1 MPKYFNYF
9 PLTEYSLSNTTSS
22 MDVVTNI
29 LSKFKYEDG
38 FTENTA
44 IYYKYEVTDGET
56 PEILAYK
63 IYGSSEKH
71 WIILSLNNIVNPL
84 TDWPL
89 NQNSLN
95 NLIDIKYSTSEY
107 ANNSTQYAGVNW
119 AQSNN
124 HSYYRIETQTN
135 LFNNQKFINTTQ
147 IDGNTYANLV
157 SSTNSYTLNNGYQ
170 IKIDIDKY
178 VKTYY
183 EYEIEENEKKRT
195 IKILK
200 SEFIPAVESEFQKV
214 ISNE

>member
-44 IYYKYEVTDGET
+44 IYYEYEVTDGET

-71 WIILSLNNIVNPL
+71 WIILSLNNIINPL

-89 NQNSLN
+89 NQKSLN

-170 IKIDIDKY
+170 IIIDINKD

-200 SEFIPAVESEFQKV
+200 SEFVPAVESEFQKV

>member
-147 IDGNTYANLV
+147 IDDNTYANLV